1 MSTLFAMR
9 IDTSQP
15 ARHIA
20 LLAIALSSLTG
31 CMVHEPR
38 VEDYAA
44 TQPEDTAATHV
55 ANGSIY
61 QANRDVALFENAVA
75 GRVGDIL
82 TIHLVESTSASKKSS
97 TNTKKATNA
106 SLGVTNIFGRAPSIH
121 GVNPTTVGLGDSTDF
136 TGEGNSAQS
145 NSLSGDVTVTVAKRY
160 SNGNLLVQGQKWL
173 TLNQGQEYVR
183 IQGIVRQADI
193 QPDNTVPSTKVA
205 NATISYAGK
214 GALAD
219 SNTKG
224 WLARFFDSPL
234 TPF

>member
-1 MSTLFAMR
+1 MNKRIGIFSQSVRPSIVFAM
-9 IDTSQP
+9 
-15 ARHIA
+15 
-20 LLAIALSSLTG
+20 LGLAG
-31 CMVHEPR
+31 CAISEPR
-38 VEDYAA
+38 VEDFALTQPDDAAA
-44 TQPEDTAATHV
+44 TRV

-61 QANRDVALFENAVA
+61 QTNRDVALFENSIA
-75 GRVGDIL
+75 GRAGDII

-97 TNTKKATNA
+97 TSTKKASNA
-106 SLGVTNIFGRAPSIH
+106 SLGVTSLFGRAPTIK
-121 GVNPTTVGLGDSTDF
+121 GVNPTTAGLGDSTDF
-136 TGEGNSAQS
+136 SGEGNSAQS

-193 QPDNTVPSTKVA
+193 QPDNTITSTKVA

-219 SNTKG
+219 ANAKG

>member
-1 MSTLFAMR
+1 MNRLNTMR
-9 IDTSQP
+9 ADLLKRS
-15 ARHIA
+15 RCGA
-20 LLAIALSSLTG
+20 LLALATVSLAG
-31 CMVHEPR
+31 CMTSEPR

-44 TQPEDTAATHV
+44 RQPEDTAATRV
-55 ANGSIY
+55 TNGSIY
-61 QANRDVALFENAVA
+61 QTNHDVALFENSVA
-75 GRVGDIL
+75 GRSGDIL

-97 TNTKKATNA
+97 TNTKKASNA
-106 SLGVTNIFGRAPSIH
+106 SLGVTSIFGRTPSIN
-121 GVNPTTVGLGDSTDF
+121 GVNPTSAGLGDSTDF
-136 TGEGNSAQS
+136 SGEGNSAQS
-145 NSLSGDVTVTVAKRY
+145 NSLSGDVTVTVSKRY

-193 QPDNTVPSTKVA
+193 QPDNTIVSTKVA

-219 SNTKG
+219 ANAKG

>member
-1 MSTLFAMR
+1 MNRLNTMR
-9 IDTSQP
+9 ADLPKWS
-15 ARHIA
+15 RCGA
-20 LLAIALSSLTG
+20 LLVAVCLAG
-31 CMVHEPR
+31 CMTSEPR
-38 VEDYAA
+38 VEDYAM
-44 TQPEDTAATHV
+44 TQPADAEATRV
-55 ANGSIY
+55 TNGSIY
-61 QANRDVALFENAVA
+61 QTNHDVALFENSVA
-75 GRVGDIL
+75 GRTGDIL

-97 TNTKKATNA
+97 TNTKKASNA
-106 SLGVTNIFGRAPSIH
+106 SLGVTSIFGRTPSIS
-121 GVNPTTVGLGDSTDF
+121 GVNPTQAGLGDSTDF
-136 TGEGNSAQS
+136 SGEGNSAQS

-193 QPDNTVPSTKVA
+193 QPDNTIVSTKVA

-219 SNTKG
+219 ANAKG